1 MAGWLNSLSW
11 AGQDTV
17 WHRAGKPRYWSSMSD
32 LLPSYLAFDPTSRH
46 LRLDPHEPAFFQNPY
61 EAYAALHGVSNAFFW
76 EEFGFWCFGGFDD
89 VNRLLRDR
97 RFGRQ
102 NPAGIPDSRGTGEDR
117 THLRAFDRVEANSML
132 ELEPPVHTRLRTLVN
147 RAFVSR
153 QVEKLRPRVEV
164 LANELIDR
172 FEPGGTVDLLPAYA
186 SPLPITIIAEMLGVP
201 VEMGP
206 QLLDWS
212 HQMVAMYM
220 HGRTRETEDVAN
232 RAAGDF
238 SDFLRGYVTERRK
251 QPGDDLLSLLISA
264 QEDGQK
270 LSEDELVS
278 SAILLL
284 NAGHEATVHQTGN
297 AVRSILAQSGDPR
310 RFFATPE
317 ANAAT
322 VEECL
327 RFDAPLHMFSRY
339 AYHEIEIAPGI
350 VVQPGETIGLLL
362 GMANHDPL
370 AFADPLGF
378 RPGRADQK
386 NVSFGAGI
394 HFCIGAPLARLELQ
408 VSLKALFERLPGL
421 RLAEKPRFRDTYHF
435 HGLEGLSVT
444 C

>member
-1 MAGWLNSLSW
+1 M
-11 AGQDTV
+11 TET
-17 WHRAGKPRYWSSMSD
+17 M
-32 LLPSYLAFDPTSRH
+32 LPPPYLAFDPATRR
-46 LRLDPHEPAFFQNPY
+46 LALDPHEPAFVQNPY
-61 EAYAALHGVSNAFFW
+61 AAYAWLHEKSPAFFW
-76 EEFGFWCFGGFDD
+76 EEFGFWCFGGHDD

-102 NPAGIPDSRGTGEDR
+102 NPAGIPDSRSAGAGR
-117 THLRAFDRVEANSML
+117 AHLAAFYAVEANSLL

-153 QVEKLRPRVEV
+153 QVERLRPRVEA

-172 FEPGGTVDLLPAYA
+172 FDGTDVDLLPAYA
-186 SPLPITIIAEMLGVP
+186 APLPITIIAEMLGVP

-220 HGRTRETEDVAN
+220 HGRTRETEATAN
-232 RAAGDF
+232 RAAHDF
-238 SDFLRGYVTERRK
+238 SAFLRGYVAERRK

-270 LSEDELVS
+270 LTEDELVS

-297 AVRSILAQSGDPR
+297 AVRAILRQGGNAG
-310 RFFATPE
+310 RFFTTPE
-317 ANAAT
+317 ATAAT

-327 RFDAPLHMFSRY
+327 RFDAPLHMFTRY
-339 AYHEIEIAPGI
+339 AYQEMEAAPG
-350 VVQPGETIGLLL
+350 VTVRPGEQIGLLL
-362 GMANHDPL
+362 GMANRDPS
-370 AFADPLGF
+370 AFADPGAF
-378 RPGRADQK
+378 RPGRPDQK
-386 NVSFGAGI
+386 NVTFGAGI

-408 VSLKALFERLPGL
+408 VSLKTLFSRLPAL
-421 RLAEKPRFRDTYHF
+421 HLAGEPRFRDSYHF
-435 HGLEGLSVT
+435 HGLETLRVGW
-444 C
+444 

>member
-1 MAGWLNSLSW
+1 MTEL
-11 AGQDTV
+11 
-17 WHRAGKPRYWSSMSD
+17 KP
-32 LLPSYLAFDPTSRH
+32 PYLAFDPATRR
-46 LRLDPHEPAFFQNPY
+46 LRLDPHEPAFFQDPY
-61 EAYAALHGVSNAFFW
+61 EAYAFVHGASNAFFW

-102 NPAGIPDSRGTGEDR
+102 NPAGIPDSRGIGQDR
-117 THLRAFDRVEANSML
+117 THLSAFDGIEANSML

-153 QVEKLRPRVEV
+153 QVERLRPRVEA

-172 FEPGGTVDLLPAYA
+172 FEPGGVDLLPAFA
-186 SPLPITIIAEMLGVP
+186 APLPITIIAEMLGVP
-201 VEMGP
+201 VDMGP

-212 HQMVAMYM
+212 HRMVAMYM
-220 HGRTRETEDVAN
+220 HGRTRETEDTAN
-232 RAAGDF
+232 RAARDF
-238 SDFLRGYVTERRK
+238 SDFLRGYVAERRK
-251 QPGDDLLSLLISA
+251 RPDEDLLSLLIAA

-297 AVRSILAQSGDPR
+297 AVRSILAQGGDPR
-310 RFFATPE
+310 RFFASPE
-317 ANAAT
+317 ATAAT

-327 RFDAPLHMFSRY
+327 RFDAPLHMFTRY
-339 AYHEIEIAPGI
+339 AYQEVEAGPGI
-350 VVQPGETIGLLL
+350 IVQPGETIGLLL
-362 GMANHDPL
+362 GMANRDPTAFAEPL
-370 AFADPLGF
+370 AF
-378 RPGRADQK
+378 RPDRADQK

-408 VSLKALFERLPGL
+408 VSLKTLFERLP
-421 RLAEKPRFRDTYHF
+421 RLQMAEQPRFRDTYHF
-435 HGLEGLSVT
+435 HGPETLAVRI
-444 C
+444 